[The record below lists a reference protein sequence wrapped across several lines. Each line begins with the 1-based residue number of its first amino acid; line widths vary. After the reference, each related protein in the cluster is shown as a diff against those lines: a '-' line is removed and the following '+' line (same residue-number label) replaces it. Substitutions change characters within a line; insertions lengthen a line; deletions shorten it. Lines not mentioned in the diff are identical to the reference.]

1 MTIKEIKDIETNELT
16 GYKYNGMFVPLEPT
30 NRHYQ
35 EIQKLIK
42 NGIEV
47 EPAYTEEE
55 RLNYFKNKKI
65 QELKKERDDNISK
78 VVITLSNGISLNG
91 NKNSR
96 IEFSSTIN
104 SLSDTDTIK
113 WIDYNNKDV
122 LLNKDLLKEA
132 LVLTINKQTEI
143 IIDYNNKRQKVLNT
157 NTICDIYPKLEE
169 CEGVK

>member
-1 MTIKEIKDIETNELT
+1 MTIKEIRDIETNKLT
-16 GYKYNGMFVPLEPT
+16 GYNLDGMFVPIDSV
-30 NRHYQ
+30 NRHYK
-35 EIQKLIK
+35 EIKKAIK
-42 NGIEV
+42 DGVEI
-47 EPAYTEEE
+47 EPAYTKEE

-132 LVLTINKQTEI
+132 LVLTINKHTEI
-143 IIDYNNKRQKVLNT
+143 IIAYNSNRQQVLIANT
-157 NTICDIYPKLEE
+157 VCDIYPELKE
-169 CEGVK
+169 CEGAK